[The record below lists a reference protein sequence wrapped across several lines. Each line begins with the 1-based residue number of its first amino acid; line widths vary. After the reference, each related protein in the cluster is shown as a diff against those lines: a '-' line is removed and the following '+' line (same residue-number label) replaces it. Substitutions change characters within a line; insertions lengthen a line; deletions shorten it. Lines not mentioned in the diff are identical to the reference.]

1 MAPNTVDDRPE
12 LSSTDER
19 EFLSGGDA
27 RELRWEVD
35 EAIFVC
41 RPRAEIS
48 TPRLTPPGP
57 DCC

>member
-1 MAPNTVDDRPE
+1 MTPNTVEDRPD
-12 LSSTDER
+12 LSCMDER

-35 EAIFVC
+35 EAILVC
-41 RPRAEIS
+41 RPRAHVVTERLS
-48 TPRLTPPGP
+48 PRGP